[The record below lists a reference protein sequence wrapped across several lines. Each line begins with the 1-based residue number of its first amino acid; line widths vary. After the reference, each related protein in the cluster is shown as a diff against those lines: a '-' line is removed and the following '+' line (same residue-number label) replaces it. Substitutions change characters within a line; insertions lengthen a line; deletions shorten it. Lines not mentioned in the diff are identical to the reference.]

1 MKSFAKITALTFFVV
16 ITPWSI
22 VFGQLYGTNTFEF
35 QYGNLPFEDD
45 TDLSTSYNQLNLYY
59 DSGKFSLF
67 GKAEQFLSPH
77 TERNYFELT
86 QKRFQYQDDNFRIRL
101 GNFYET
107 IGSGLLLRSYDIPGS
122 VFESDFYRTRYAFFR
137 DLEGIAF
144 DAGFDWVE
152 VKALRAEPL
161 QNDLPP
167 NFDPDSLR
175 RPDLAEA
182 VQATFYPTETLSVGT
197 AFMRVNTP
205 NSPGFN
211 EFGSLM
217 TNIQLPANF
226 QIFGEYAFNTGSDL
240 FSLKSDQSYALYS
253 GLNYFKGSFG
263 ASLEYKNYSNFRLE
277 SSGFNDPPSLIKE
290 HTYPVLNRSTHVP
303 NTASEKGVQAEAF
316 YSFEDGHSLVA
327 NYAYTVNNVFNKK
340 EYREYFLEG
349 FYKFND
355 QFSLKS
361 FVDFAVDEQ
370 KGQDNR
376 WSLGLITD
384 KSFQNSKNVIVDL
397 QYQTYDEFGSSD
409 NIENYF
415 ASLSFG
421 FTSDFN
427 ISAVFEA
434 TTEPGLTD
442 NPNTFPEIETDTRT
456 WLGFNSLYRI
466 NTSNTVALFVGKRRG
481 GPACTSGIC
490 YEILDFEGAELR
502 ITTRF

>member
-1 MKSFAKITALTFFVV
+1 MKSFIKIIALPLF
-16 ITPWSI
+16 IMIIPGSSAI
-22 VFGQLYGTNTFEF
+22 GQLYGTNTFEF

-86 QKRFQYQDDNFRIRL
+86 QKQFQYQDDSFRIRL

-122 VFESDFYRTRYAFFR
+122 VFEDDFHRTRYAFFR

-144 DAGFDWVE
+144 DANLDWVE
-152 VKALRAEPL
+152 LKALRAEPL

-167 NFDPDSLR
+167 NFEPDSLR

-182 VQATFYPTETLSVGT
+182 VQATFYPTDKFSFGS

-205 NSPGFN
+205 NSSNYN
-211 EFGSLM
+211 EFASLM
-217 TNIQLPANF
+217 ANVELPANIQL
-226 QIFGEYAFNTGSDL
+226 FGEYAFNTNSKL
-240 FSLKSDQSYALYS
+240 FSLTSGESYALYS

-316 YSFEDGHSLVA
+316 YSFEQGHSLVA
-327 NYAYTVNNVFNKK
+327 NYAYTVNNVFNKNK
-340 EYREYFLEG
+340 YREYFLEG

-355 QFSLKS
+355 HFSLKS
-361 FVDFAVDEQ
+361 FIDFAIDEQ

-376 WSLGLITD
+376 LSLGLITD
-384 KSFQNSKNVIVDL
+384 KSFENSKNVIVDL
-397 QYQTYDEFGSSD
+397 QYQTYDEFAGSEK
-409 NIENYF
+409 IENYF
-415 ASLSFG
+415 ASFSLG
-421 FTSDFN
+421 FNSDLN
-427 ISAVFEA
+427 VSAVFEA
-434 TTEPGLTD
+434 TTEPSLTD
-442 NPNTFPEIETDTRT
+442 NPNTFPEIETDTRI
-456 WLGFNSLYRI
+456 WLGFNSLYRV
-466 NTSNTVALFVGKRRG
+466 NTSNTVTLFVGKRRG

-490 YEILDFEGAELR
+490 YEILDFEGAEIR

>member
-1 MKSFAKITALTFFVV
+1 MKGFLKILALTFFVL
-16 ITPWSI
+16 ITLWSSA
-22 VFGQLYGTNTFEF
+22 VGQLYGTNTFEF
-35 QYGNLPFEDD
+35 QFGNLPFEED

-77 TERNYFELT
+77 TERNYFQLT

-144 DAGFDWVE
+144 DASLDWVE
-152 VKALRAEPL
+152 IKALRAEPL

-167 NFDPDSLR
+167 NFKPDSLR
-175 RPDLAEA
+175 RPDLLEA
-182 VQATFYPTETLSVGT
+182 FQANFFPTENLSLGAAV
-197 AFMRVNTP
+197 MRVNTP
-205 NSPGFN
+205 NSSN
-211 EFGSLM
+211 YEEFASLM

-226 QIFGEYAFNTGSDL
+226 QLFGEYAFSTESDL
-240 FSLKSDQSYALYS
+240 FSFNNDQSYALYS

-263 ASLEYKNYSNFRLE
+263 VSFEYKNYSNFRLE

-303 NTASEKGVQAEAF
+303 NTSSEKGVQAEAF

-327 NYAYTVNNVFNKK
+327 NYAYTLNNVFNKK

-349 FYKFND
+349 LYKFSD
-355 QFSLKS
+355 EFSLKS
-361 FVDFAVDEQ
+361 FTDFATDERE
-370 KGQDNR
+370 GQDNR
-376 WSLGLITD
+376 ISLGLISD
-384 KSFQNSKNVIVDL
+384 KSFGNSRNVIIDL
-397 QYQTYDEFGSSD
+397 QYQTYNEFGSSD
-409 NIENYF
+409 KIENYF

-421 FTSDFN
+421 FTSAFN

-434 TTEPGLTD
+434 TTELGLTD
-442 NPNTFPEIETDTRT
+442 NPSTFPEIETDTRT
-456 WLGFNSLYRI
+456 WLGFYSLYRV
-466 NTSNTVALFVGKRRG
+466 NTSNSVALFVGKRRG